1 MKYLLITAAVLGL
14 IYVVFMDT
22 NKSVDHPG
30 GLPEKTIYQQEIE
43 KAKAVEVFLQETV
56 DQRLDEMDQAK

>member
-22 NKSVDHPG
+22 NKSADHPDV
-30 GLPEKTIYQQEIE
+30 LPEKTIYQEEIE
-43 KAKAVEVFLQETV
+43 KAKAVEDFLQETV
-56 DQRLDEMDQAK
+56 DQRLDEMDQVK